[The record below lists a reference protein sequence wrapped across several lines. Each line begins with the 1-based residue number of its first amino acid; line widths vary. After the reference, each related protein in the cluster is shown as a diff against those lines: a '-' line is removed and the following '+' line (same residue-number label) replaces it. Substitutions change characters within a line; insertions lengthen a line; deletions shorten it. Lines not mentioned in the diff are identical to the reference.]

1 MKQTAMLVVICLG
14 VVSGGTAALAAEEP
28 SGFRNVRFGATEEQ
42 IRMALPG
49 VECYTH
55 RRGSERLCRLNTE
68 IGDIPAIV
76 IFTLTPESGV
86 ARFRQAIIS
95 FNSHDY
101 DVLRDAFIA
110 KFGQPTGRILAANEQ
125 CRWWLSRSTASIQ
138 RYTSQLNVGV
148 AALATREDFR
158 SPVKRQGDER
168 RERAKRGL

>member
-1 MKQTAMLVVICLG
+1 MKQTAMLIVFCVG
-14 VVSGGTAALAAEEP
+14 VLSGGTAALAAEEP

-42 IRMALPG
+42 IRMAFPG
-49 VECYTH
+49 VECYTY
-55 RRGSERLCRLNTE
+55 RRGLNTD
-68 IGDIPAIV
+68 IGDISAIV

-86 ARFRQAIIS
+86 ARFRQAVIS

-138 RYTSQLNVGV
+138 KYTPQLNVGV
-148 AALATREDFR
+148 AALATRENFG
-158 SPVKRQGDER
+158 SPAKRQEER
-168 RERAKRGL
+168 REKAKRGL